1 MRMFKG
7 NTMFLIRFSVLTIYV
22 FGLASFAESEIK
34 VGTINTARI
43 LQEHPDAQKLLQDL
57 AKAEQDLN
65 KKVIAKR
72 QEIIK
77 AKEQNK
83 TETEIQMLAEQM
95 RLEIEPEAKKLE
107 EESNKKSETIEAEID
122 TAIEAVAKAGK
133 YDVVLVKEAVLYG
146 GKDITDEVIK
156 KVK

>member
-1 MRMFKG
+1 MSKRIIKFYS
-7 NTMFLIRFSVLTIYV
+7 LSVITLYSS
-22 FGLASFAESEIK
+22 LPALSAESSFK
-34 VGTINTARI
+34 VGTINTNKI
-43 LQEHPDAQKLLQDL
+43 LQEHPQAQKLLQDL
-57 AKAEQDLN
+57 TKAEQDLN
-65 KKVIAKR
+65 KKVLAKK

-107 EESNKKSETIEAEID
+107 AESNKKSEEIEKQIEA
-122 TAIEAVAKAGK
+122 AISAVSKSSK

-146 GKDITDEVIK
+146 GVDITDEVIK

>member
-1 MRMFKG
+1 MPA
-7 NTMFLIRFSVLTIYV
+7 LS
-22 FGLASFAESEIK
+22 AESSFK
-34 VGTINTARI
+34 VGTINTNKI
-43 LQEHPDAQKLLQDL
+43 LQEHPQAQKLLQDL
-57 AKAEQDLN
+57 TKAEQDLN
-65 KKVIAKR
+65 KKVLAKK

-107 EESNKKSETIEAEID
+107 AESNKKSEEIEKQIEA
-122 TAIEAVAKAGK
+122 AISAVSKSSK

-146 GKDITDEVIK
+146 GVDITDEVIK

>member
-1 MRMFKG
+1 MSKRIFW
-7 NTMFLIRFSVLTIYV
+7 FYPILVLTLYCNLPAMSV
-22 FGLASFAESEIK
+22 ESTIK
-34 VGTINTARI
+34 VGTINTSRI
-43 LQEHPDAQKLLQDL
+43 LQEHPQAQKLLQDL
-57 AKAEQDLN
+57 AKAEQELN
-65 KKVIAKR
+65 KKVLAKK

-107 EESNKKSETIEAEID
+107 AESNKKSEEIEKQIEA
-122 TAIEAVAKAGK
+122 AISTVAKSSK
-133 YDVVLVKEAVLYG
+133 FDVVLIKEAVLFG
-146 GKDITDEVIK
+146 GVDITDEVIK